1 MHICL
6 DFFSCVDCMGCYR
19 HLVIFH
25 VNSTIKNIFTKNI
38 DEVFNTYFTPYTV
51 LKQSSDK

>member
-38 DEVFNTYFTPYTV
+38 DEAFNTYFTPYTV